1 MKKYISLLSLLILI
15 SCDKDPIFGLERGW
29 LRNDDIVVKSDTTDV
44 VKSDTT
50 EIDTSQQIPTIIIN
64 SPNGGEIWYLG
75 NNYDIDWSRYAVSGN
90 IKIELYKSGSYVNTI
105 ISSTDNNGSFN
116 WSVPNTLIYS
126 NNYSIKISSVLNN
139 SITDFSDELFTIQA
153 NEGGDDVPNDSCNFI
168 YETDGTNFEFISP
181 EQTLFNFS
189 DSYTVTLFSDTY
201 SVGQVTSVQL
211 ILNSEVVYNFGS
223 WLNFSNNSR
232 DFILPSESSNL
243 PASNC
248 YTVLIL
254 NGGFQYVSEPF
265 TIY

>member
-1 MKKYISLLSLLILI
+1 MKKYILLFSLLILI

-29 LRNDDIVVKSDTTDV
+29 LRNDDIE

-75 NNYDIDWSRYAVSGN
+75 NNYEIDWSRYAVSEN

-105 ISSTDNNGSFN
+105 IASTDNDGSFN

-153 NEGGDDVPNDSCNFI
+153 NESGDDVPNDSCNFI
-168 YETDGTNFEFISP
+168 YETDGSNFEFISP

-211 ILNSEVVYNFGS
+211 ILNTEVVYNFGS

-254 NGGFQYVSEPF
+254 KGGYQYVSEPF